1 MKNLDEVILFEGEEV
16 LNKIE
21 GDAYNDDPNPLMKL
35 AGFFTKII
43 FFVLGISQ
51 KIYMVQTTNRILL
64 VEKGMIL
71 WFIPRDTKSIA
82 LSKEAI
88 DYVGYTQARRWLVFK
103 SLYFNLALR
112 SGQAYEIKFTG
123 KLPELVNIANGMNKG
138 LFQASTKLRQVA

>member
-1 MKNLDEVILFEGEEV
+1 MKNLDEVILFDGEQI
-16 LNKIE
+16 LNKLE
-21 GDAYNDDPNPLMKL
+21 GDAYNDDPNPLMRL

-51 KIYMVQTTNRILL
+51 KVYFVQTSHRILL

-71 WFIPRDTKSIA
+71 WFIPRDTKSIS
-82 LSKEAI
+82 LSREAI
-88 DYVGYTQARRWLVFK
+88 DYVGYTQARRWLFFK

-123 KLPELVNIANGMNKG
+123 KLQALVQIANDVNKDLFHPQTG
-138 LFQASTKLRQVA
+138 LKQVA